1 MAFQNVDFKKIYDFS
16 GKEFLEKEFK
26 ESYYTIKLN
35 EEANGVVWDLI
46 ISVNKEKFACLFMK
60 KKKKAGEGD
69 DGKEEREAL
78 KKELEQVAQ
87 DVAVKFSDFRVRWYT
102 SLIDKMLLEVK
113 EKRKPEKFSFHLN
126 DKNIL
131 HVLPSQDR
139 VELIFGVNFIYKTDI
154 SLAKVFLQELEEA
167 KRHVVNCLDAK
178 VYQEADSIPIYIS
191 NIDKPKNYSNGLV
204 VFNLYVKDYNMVS
217 KKLSYFVNFRQY
229 IQFHVHSIKTFLH
242 IRMNKKG
249 RELENKLNSCKIIPD
264 DYLKQLDTLNFYV
277 NWNKKE
283 ENARVFMTESKKLNV

>member
-1 MAFQNVDFKKIYDFS
+1 MAFQNPDFKKIYDFS

-26 ESYYTIKLN
+26 EAYYTIKLN
-35 EEANGVVWDLI
+35 ENVYDVLWDLVI
-46 ISVNKEKFACLFMK
+46 TVNKEKYDCLFK
-60 KKKKAGEGD
+60 KKKRKSAEESGED
-69 DGKEEREAL
+69 IEAL

-87 DVAVKFSDFRVRWYT
+87 DVAVKFSDFRVKWYT

-113 EKRKPEKFSFHLN
+113 DKKNPEKFSFHLN
-126 DKNIL
+126 EQNIL

-139 VELIFGVNFIYKTDI
+139 VELIFGVSFLYKTDI

-178 VYQEADSIPIYIS
+178 VYQEADAVPTYIS
-191 NIDKPKNYSNGLV
+191 NIDKPKNYTNGLV

-249 RELENKLNSCKIIPD
+249 RELESKLNSCKIIPD
-264 DYLKQLDTLNFYV
+264 DYLKQLDTVNFYV

-283 ENARVFMTESKKLNV
+283 ENARVFMTESQKLNV

>member
-1 MAFQNVDFKKIYDFS
+1 MAFQNIDFKKIYDFS
-16 GKEFLEKEFK
+16 GKEFLEREFK
-26 ESYYTIKLN
+26 ESYYTIKLDEN
-35 EEANGVVWDLI
+35 VNGVVWDLVI
-46 ISVNKEKFACLFMK
+46 TVNKEKYDCLFDK
-60 KKKKAGEGD
+60 KKKKEIED
-69 DGKEEREAL
+69 KEAL
-78 KKELEQVAQ
+78 KKELEQVAE
-87 DVAVKFSDFRVRWYT
+87 DVAVKFSNFRVKWYT

-113 EKRKPEKFSFHLN
+113 EKKNPEKFSFHLN

-191 NIDKPKNYSNGLV
+191 NIDKPKNYTNGLV

-249 RELENKLNSCKIIPD
+249 REIENKLNSCKIIPD

-283 ENARVFMTESKKLNV
+283 ENAKVFMTESKKLNV